1 MGIGQRGEFGP
12 DALDFV
18 PEDEAHGE
26 ARRPFE
32 KIHGMHG
39 SFHGRD
45 LETVA
50 AQRFDQ
56 GNRFPGVFPL
66 DSFFGSQRGFRDGA
80 LGRPARDSAQVQL
93 RQPHCV
99 RGPEESA
106 DVIQAAHI
114 VEHDS
119 HRQLGDFLVTGSGS
133 RCQKRNAI
141 HQRINSSI
149 KYRTGIY
156 MNVRM
161 AGLMLSVVIPIH
173 NEEHSILPLYDRLTA
188 VLEQLQR
195 PYEILF
201 VDDASTDRSFELL
214 ANLVETDGHLKVI
227 RLRRNFGQ
235 TAALSAGFHEA
246 KGGVIIAM
254 DGDLQHAPEDIP
266 ALLEKI
272 DSGYDIASGWR
283 KYRVDNPLSRKLPSR
298 IANWL
303 MAKASGVNLRDFGTT
318 FKAYRA
324 EVLKDINLYGELHRF
339 IPALASF
346 YGARI
351 AEVPIRNTSR
361 SAGGS
366 HYGIGRTFRVLFDIL
381 TIKFLLKYFT
391 RPMHFFGSLG
401 LIGTTC
407 GSGIM
412 IYLLIK
418 KLLGIDIVIEHGPL
432 MILGALLLLGGMM
445 MFSTGLIGEMMMRTY
460 FESQDRR
467 IYAVREILT
476 RKQRGLASGTR

>member
-1 MGIGQRGEFGP
+1 
-12 DALDFV
+12 
-18 PEDEAHGE
+18 
-26 ARRPFE
+26 
-32 KIHGMHG
+32 
-39 SFHGRD
+39 
-45 LETVA
+45 
-50 AQRFDQ
+50 
-56 GNRFPGVFPL
+56 
-66 DSFFGSQRGFRDGA
+66 
-80 LGRPARDSAQVQL
+80 
-93 RQPHCV
+93 
-99 RGPEESA
+99 
-106 DVIQAAHI
+106 
-114 VEHDS
+114 
-119 HRQLGDFLVTGSGS
+119 
-133 RCQKRNAI
+133 
-141 HQRINSSI
+141 
-149 KYRTGIY
+149 
-156 MNVRM
+156 
-161 AGLMLSVVIPIH
+161 MLSIVIPIH

-214 ANLVETDGHLKVI
+214 ANLVETDGHLKVV

-246 KGGVIIAM
+246 KGDVIIAM

-272 DSGYDIASGWR
+272 DQGYDIASGWR
-283 KYRVDNPLSRKLPSR
+283 QNRVDNALSRKLPSR

-303 MAKASGVNLRDFGTT
+303 MAKASGVELRDFGTT

-324 EVLKDINLYGELHRF
+324 EVLKDVNLYGELHRF

-351 AEVPIRNTSR
+351 AEVPIRNTVR
-361 SAGGS
+361 TTGAS
-366 HYGIGRTFRVLFDIL
+366 HYGISRTFRVLFDIL
-381 TIKFLLKYFT
+381 TIKFLLRYFT

-401 LIGTTC
+401 LAGTTL
-407 GSGIM
+407 GGGIM
-412 IYLLIK
+412 AYLAVM
-418 KLLGIDIVIEHGPL
+418 KLMGYEIVLSHGPL
-432 MILGALLLLGGMM
+432 MVAGALLLLAGLM

-476 RKQRGLASGTR
+476 RKQRGVAGGKS